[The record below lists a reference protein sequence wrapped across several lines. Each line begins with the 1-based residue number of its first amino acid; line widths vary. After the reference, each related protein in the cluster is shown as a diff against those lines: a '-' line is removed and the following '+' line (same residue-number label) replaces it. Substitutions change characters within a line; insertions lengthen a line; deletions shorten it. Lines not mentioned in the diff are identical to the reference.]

1 MEHRHDFSPL
11 IKTPY
16 LASQVSYGV
25 FLMNIL
31 QKIDH
36 ILRRFVDF
44 SDTRPG
50 HLEFLVAKNKTRA
63 DSRFAPSQ
71 WETALQSN
79 AVSHW
84 LGTNLESALKTIIQ
98 VQTLVQVSNH
108 PFPDSTIHGKIFNEM
123 PWIQLLGVSIS
134 SLTWTP
140 EWHVPLEHQVI
151 KYSSVCWAFNNFES
165 VNSLKPS

>member
-1 MEHRHDFSPL
+1 MGCSLWTFCRKSTISWGDLLTLVTHTTWSPW
-11 IKTPY
+11 I
-16 LASQVSYGV
+16 
-25 FLMNIL
+25 
-31 QKIDH
+31 
-36 ILRRFVDF
+36 
-44 SDTRPG
+44 PG
-50 HLEFLVAKNKTRA
+50 GQDKTRA
-63 DSRFAPSQ
+63 DSRFVPSQ
-71 WETALQSN
+71 WETALRSN

-151 KYSSVCWAFNNFES
+151 NYSSVCWAFNNFES